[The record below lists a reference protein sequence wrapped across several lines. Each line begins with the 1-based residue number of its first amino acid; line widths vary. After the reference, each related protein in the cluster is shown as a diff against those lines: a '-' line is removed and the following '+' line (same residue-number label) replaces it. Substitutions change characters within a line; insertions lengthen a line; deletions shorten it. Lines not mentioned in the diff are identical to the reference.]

1 MESREINYLLNFVF
15 NFDKYSVISDYEV
28 ISYMNKMLYEKFD
41 YKNVNLEQKNNKTSK
56 RTAGWNYAIEN
67 INDIKLFN

>member
-41 YKNVNLEQKNNKTSK
+41 YKNVNLEQKIIKHQKEPPDETTQL
-56 RTAGWNYAIEN
+56 RT
-67 INDIKLFN
+67 